1 MAVHHNSELLRGC
14 AEAMWL
20 IEGNVAL
27 IKDLTAN
34 HFVGFHL
41 LGAATNNRG
50 TNPSGARIAFI
61 LPSAGIRASLHSAL
75 LIVDRLIGR
84 LESLVAPWT
93 DRPPQDDVNPALA
106 QLGSIKKQ

>member
-50 TNPSGARIAFI
+50 TNPSETRIAFSFFQARVYGPVYI
-61 LPSAGIRASLHSAL
+61 APYL
-75 LIVDRLIGR
+75 L
-84 LESLVAPWT
+84 
-93 DRPPQDDVNPALA
+93 
-106 QLGSIKKQ
+106 SID